1 MKTRSSLEICLPL
14 VLCAAACVASLPM
27 LILSLVW
34 LTLGVCSIGY
44 RSLREL
50 PTEGISRQWLSG
62 PRSIVL
68 WFYHLAWW
76 PWYMRFELRE
86 IAART
91 RLAIETSCRRMRRKG
106 SLTASKQTPEHDDQ

>member
-1 MKTRSSLEICLPL
+1 MKTRSSFEIRLPL
-14 VLCAAACVASLPM
+14 VLFGVACLASPPT
-27 LILSLVW
+27 LILSLIW
-34 LTLGVCSIGY
+34 LTLGACSIGHH
-44 RSLREL
+44 SLEEL
-50 PTEGISRQWLSG
+50 PAEGVPRQWLRG